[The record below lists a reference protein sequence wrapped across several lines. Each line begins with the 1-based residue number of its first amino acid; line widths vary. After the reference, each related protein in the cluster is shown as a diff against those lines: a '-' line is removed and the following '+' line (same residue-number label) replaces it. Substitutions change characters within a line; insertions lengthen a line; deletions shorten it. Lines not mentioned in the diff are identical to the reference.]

1 MIRVRKL
8 SCTNNFIA
16 IDTAHI
22 QILSRVLNFEM
33 ASDKLS
39 FSLLEKPEW
48 RDLESTTSEMIT
60 KITGFR
66 LKYNKL
72 PEQAKR
78 FCTEQFA
85 KAMAVDYI
93 HNLNVGECVG
103 TQDKENTKELLEK
116 TFPASLPDDQ
126 DAKRSE
132 KETMNTYR
140 AMKEFHEKHTEMEHT
155 GLLTVQEICDIH
167 KVLLNGLHE
176 DNGEIRT
183 TDTYT
188 HWANGVHFYPPPEI
202 ATQRFYALI
211 DHHNMYMSVR
221 QPDKDSEEYTGYIF
235 KCAAR
240 LLFEFVDTHP
250 FGDGN
255 GRMCRLL
262 ANYVVGL
269 ITPFPVALYHTSNP
283 RRSQRDDYVNAIVR
297 CREHPEEGPQGLAA
311 MLVEGAFRGWES
323 LFKNLEGMQ
332 MLEPGIVIGPIV
344 VKKSTC
350 DTKDTYERV
359 NRIWHSAQKMGVTV
373 DKEQVIKSIVGATKE
388 TDVSALRCTQ
398 YMPISVSV
406 TKDISVQ
413 VHVFGD

>member
-1 MIRVRKL
+1 
-8 SCTNNFIA
+8 
-16 IDTAHI
+16 
-22 QILSRVLNFEM
+22 M
-33 ASDKLS
+33 ARMMADNLS
-39 FSLLEKPEW
+39 FSIENSPSWRKEKT
-48 RDLESTTSEMIT
+48 TTSEMIT
-60 KITGFR
+60 KITEFR
-66 LKYNKL
+66 LEYNKL
-72 PEQAKR
+72 PEQAKQ

-116 TFPASLPDDQ
+116 TFPASLPDDK

-140 AMKEFHEKHTEMEHT
+140 AMKEFHDKHTAMEHT

-167 KVLLNGLHE
+167 KVLLDGLHP
-176 DNGEIRT
+176 DSGNIRT
-183 TDTYT
+183 KDAYT
-188 HWANGVHFYPPPEI
+188 HWDNGVHFYPPPQV

-211 DHHNMYMSVR
+211 DHHNMYMSVHH
-221 QPDKDSEEYTGYIF
+221 PDKDSEEYTGYIF

-262 ANYVVGL
+262 ANYVAGL
-269 ITPFPVALYHTSNP
+269 ITPFPVALYHTNP
-283 RRSQRDDYVNAIVR
+283 QRSQRDDYVNAIVR

-323 LFKNLEGMQ
+323 LFKNLKKGQ

-350 DTKDTYERV
+350 DTKNVSERV
-359 NRIWHSAQKMGVTV
+359 DRVWHTCSAQNVGV
-373 DKEQVIKSIVGATKE
+373 DKELVIKTIIDTTKE
-388 TDVSALRCTQ
+388 TDVSSLKGTE
-398 YMPISVSV
+398 YMTVIVDV
-406 TKDISVQ
+406 TDNVKINVEI
-413 VHVFGD
+413 FGD